1 MLSENEQLRSVE
13 MDYQRTK
20 AVLGSDVVQS
30 AVGTARQ
37 REQAIEEQ
45 RYAVRRNWAEQDRSK
60 EQLGNDWI
68 CVNPGICQGRM
79 IGGNLNTMEGFFG
92 TEYMPEIKEGDILFI
107 EDSLKDACTIE
118 RSFSLLKLSG
128 VVENACSSARR
139 PEGKVAG
146 CLP

>member
-45 RYAVRRNWAEQDRSK
+45 RYAVRRKHDR
-60 EQLGNDWI
+60 G
-68 CVNPGICQGRM
+68 
-79 IGGNLNTMEGFFG
+79 
-92 TEYMPEIKEGDILFI
+92 
-107 EDSLKDACTIE
+107 
-118 RSFSLLKLSG
+118 
-128 VVENACSSARR
+128 AR
-139 PEGKVAG
+139 
-146 CLP
+146 